1 MEPTLART
9 IAELDEALM
18 PSRLANA
25 PVAHVPTMGALHAGH
40 VSLLRQAR
48 ALGDTLVASVFVNP
62 SQFAA
67 GEDFDTYPRDLDADL
82 ATAAAAGVDVVFAPD
97 VATIYPDGMPLSIT
111 IDPGPAGATYEGAV
125 RPGHFRGVLTVV
137 SVFFALIRPTQA
149 VFGEKDYQQ
158 LALVRRMVHDLRL
171 GVQIVPG
178 PTVRDPD
185 GLALSSRNARL
196 DAEQRVRASALSR
209 ALRSGAR
216 SAVFGADA
224 VIAAAAEVLAGA
236 EVRPDY
242 LAVVAPDLGPAPARG
257 EARLLVAADF
267 GGTRLLDNVG
277 LTLGPDGG
285 PLDTSNPLR
294 AGRQPS

>member
-40 VSLLRQAR
+40 ASLLRQAR
-48 ALGDTLVASVFVNP
+48 VLGDTLVASVFVNP

-67 GEDFDTYPRDLDADL
+67 GNDFDTYPRDLDADL
-82 ATAAAAGVDVVFAPD
+82 ASAAAAGVDVVFAPD
-97 VATIYPDGMPLSIT
+97 VETIYPHGSPLSIT
-111 IDPGPAGATYEGAV
+111 VDPGPLGALYEGAL

-137 SVFFALIRPTQA
+137 AVFFSLIRPTQA

-158 LALVRRMVHDLRL
+158 LVLVRHMVRDLRL
-171 GVQIVPG
+171 GVRIVPG

-185 GLALSSRNARL
+185 GLALSSRNTRL
-196 DAEQRVRASALSR
+196 DPRERSRATALSR
-209 ALRSGAR
+209 ALRAGAR
-216 SAVFGADA
+216 SAAFGADA
-224 VIAAAAEVLAGA
+224 VVAAAAEVLAEA
-236 EVRPDY
+236 QVRPDY
-242 LAVVAPDLGPAPARG
+242 LALVGPDFGPAPAGG

-277 LTLGPDGG
+277 LALGRGGG
-285 PLDTSNPLR
+285 PLDTSTPLR
-294 AGRQPS
+294 ARRQQA